1 LDVRLALILALAAAV
16 LAGPIGALAASL
28 NVTGTLGAGSNS
40 VAACDTS
47 FGDSYT
53 TVSGNVTAVNVTGI
67 APECVG
73 GALSV
78 RLTNSAGT
86 SLGSGGPTTVSGTSA
101 NVSISGSPDGDL
113 VAGIRI
119 SIEGP

>member
-1 LDVRLALILALAAAV
+1 VRLALILMLAAVV

-28 NVTGTLGAGSNS
+28 NVTGSLGAGNNS

-47 FGDSYT
+47 FGATYT

-73 GALSV
+73 GALSLT
-78 RLTNSAGT
+78 LTNAAGT
-86 SLGSGGPTTVSGTSA
+86 SLGSGGPATISGTSA
-101 NVSISGSPDGDL
+101 NVSISSGTPDGDL
-113 VAGIRI
+113 VAGLRI

>member
-1 LDVRLALILALAAAV
+1 MRLALIVMLAAAV
-16 LAGPIGALAASL
+16 LAGPVRALAASL
-28 NVTGTLGAGSNS
+28 NITGTLGAGDNS

-47 FGDSYT
+47 FGTTYT
-53 TVSGNVTAVNVTGI
+53 TVSGNVTAVDVTGI

-78 RLTNSAGT
+78 TLTDSAGT
-86 SLGSGGPTTVSGTSA
+86 ALGSGGPATVSGAST
-101 NVSISGSPDGDL
+101 NVSIAGGPDGDV

>member
-1 LDVRLALILALAAAV
+1 LDVRLALILVLAAAV

-28 NVTGTLGAGSNS
+28 NVTGTLGAGNSS

-86 SLGSGGPTTVSGTSA
+86 SLGSGGPATVSGTSA

-113 VAGIRI
+113 VAGLRI

>member
-1 LDVRLALILALAAAV
+1 MDVRLALIVIFAAAV
-16 LAGPIGALAASL
+16 LAGPLAALAASL
-28 NVTGTLGAGSNS
+28 NVTGSLGAGSNS

-47 FGDSYT
+47 FGATYT

-67 APECVG
+67 APECAG

-78 RLTNSAGT
+78 TLTNSGGT
-86 SLGSGGPTTVSGTSA
+86 ALGSGGPTTISGTSA
-101 NVSISGSPDGDL
+101 NVTTSGGADGDL
-113 VAGIRI
+113 VTGLRI